1 MAVKRKTTKKPKN
14 KSGGKSYFAISPE
27 KKKTILAIF
36 LLVLSVFLFLS
47 VISYNRYDEA
57 LMGGFF
63 KDIFSPSD
71 KSDINN
77 WLGII
82 GAHTA
87 QFLIKHTLGYFS
99 IAFAFILFLWGFS
112 FFKELSFKLKIHL
125 SNFSI
130 FIALIL
136 AAFFGLL
143 KVNYGLFR
151 GSYELRGY
159 VGEYIG
165 EALSGLLG
173 GIGGIILLL
182 FAFVTVLI
190 FAFDIKIE
198 KIIGFFKSALAG
210 APGSEIKGN
219 DEAEESNLDKIKKL
233 RPDKKWSKN
242 KKEETLATA
251 EELMD
256 EEAQSQTNIRIIRKD
271 DGYSADDKN
280 EVIREER
287 KKVNLEKTG
296 EVPAREFERDEE
308 ESFLS
313 RGKKI

>member
-1 MAVKRKTTKKPKN
+1 MAVKRKITKKPKN
-14 KSGGKSYFAISPE
+14 KSGGKSYFAISLE

-47 VISYNRYDEA
+47 VISYSRYDEDS
-57 LMGGFF
+57 MSGFF
-63 KDIFSPSD
+63 TDILNIFSSSD
-71 KSDINN
+71 QPDEINN

-87 QFLIKHTLGYFS
+87 YFFVKRTLGYFS

-112 FFKELSFKLKIHL
+112 FFKKLSFKLKIHL
-125 SNFSI
+125 SNFFI

-136 AAFFGLL
+136 AAFFGVLQI
-143 KVNYGLFR
+143 NYSLFQ
-151 GSYELRGY
+151 GTYELSGK

-182 FAFVTVLI
+182 FVFVTVLI
-190 FAFDIKIE
+190 FAFDIRIE
-198 KIIGFFKSALAG
+198 KIIGFFKSAFAG
-210 APGSEIKGN
+210 APGGEIKKN

-233 RPDKKWSKN
+233 RPDKKWTKN
-242 KKEETLATA
+242 KKKETFATA

-256 EEAQSQTNIRIIRKD
+256 QEVQSQTNIRIIRKD
-271 DGYSADDKN
+271 DGYSADDQN

-287 KKVNLEKTG
+287 KKVNLEKT
-296 EVPAREFERDEE
+296 R
-308 ESFLS
+308 
-313 RGKKI
+313 